1 MQGTVRT
8 LYHYPVKGL
17 SAQMIDHVTLAVG
30 QGFPLDRA
38 FGLARPDSGFDP
50 SNPKPLPK
58 TKFVVLAR
66 DAGLA
71 MLKTHYDALADTLR
85 VSGDGQDRTFD
96 LGTKEGRDA
105 VSAAISDHLGYADA
119 ERPTLYSAEPHKF
132 TDVSVVSPA
141 MMNAVSLINL
151 ESVADFSVSID
162 ASVDAAR
169 FRGNILFDGIPP
181 QAELDWIDREVTVGE
196 VRLKIVQ
203 RTKRCPATEVNLE
216 TGRRDLDVPRL
227 LRHAYGHSDMG
238 VYAQVV
244 RGGTIRPGDALLVA

>member
-8 LYHYPVKGL
+8 LCHYPVKGL
-17 SAQMIDHVTLAVG
+17 SAQEIDSVTLAVG

-38 FGLARPDSGFDP
+38 FGFARPDSGFDP
-50 SNPKPLPK
+50 LDPKPLPK

-71 MLKTHYDALADTLR
+71 TLKTRYDATANTLS

-96 LGTKEGRDA
+96 LGTDAGRGA
-105 VSAAISDHLGYADA
+105 ASAALSDHLGYADA
-119 ERPTLYSAEPHKF
+119 DRPTLYSAEPHKF

-151 ESVADFSVSID
+151 ESVADFSVSVD
-162 ASVDAAR
+162 ATVDAAR

-181 QAELDWIDREVTVGE
+181 QVELQWVDREVAVGE
-196 VRLKIVQ
+196 VGLKVVM

-216 TGRRDLDVPRL
+216 TGKRDLNVPKL
-227 LRHAYGHSDMG
+227 LRDTYGHSDMG
-238 VYAQVV
+238 VYAQVI
-244 RGGTIRPGDALLVA
+244 RGGTIRPGDAILVA